1 MSEADSSDY
10 DGQVRTIQAANQLLL
25 DAFEVWLKQANLSQK
40 TIETHV
46 SNINFFTHYLVYYEP
61 LKKLD
66 EATESDV
73 WMFLADW
80 FPRKALWASV
90 TSVKSYLASF
100 KKFFLWMGETGRVS
114 PQIVADVI
122 ETLKEER
129 GVLLRN
135 IAEQ

>member
-1 MSEADSSDY
+1 MSKTNAFDY
-10 DGQVRTIQAANQLLL
+10 DGQVRAIRASNQPLL
-25 DAFEVWLKQANLSQK
+25 DAFEIWLEQASLSQK
-40 TIETHV
+40 TIKTHV
-46 SNINFFTHYLVYYEP
+46 SNISFFTNYLVYYEP
-61 LKKLD
+61 LRKLD

-100 KKFFLWMGETGRVS
+100 KTFFLWMGETGHAS
-114 PQIVADVI
+114 PQVVADVI
-122 ETLKEER
+122 ETLKVER

>member
-1 MSEADSSDY
+1 MSKTNAFDY
-10 DGQVRTIQAANQLLL
+10 DGHVRAIQAANQPLL
-25 DAFEVWLKQANLSQK
+25 DAFEIWLEHASLSQK

-46 SNINFFTHYLVYYEP
+46 SNISFFTNYLAYYEP
-61 LKKLD
+61 LRKLD

-100 KKFFLWMGETGRVS
+100 KKFFLWMGETGHAS
-114 PQIVADVI
+114 PQAVADVV
-122 ETLKEER
+122 ETLKVER